1 MRLRPSQVGGALFD
15 ALDDDG
21 RVVATGTLEV
31 ELIPGA
37 QRHGSL
43 QFVTPDPEQQIDPGE
58 MLARAQAGASV

>member
-1 MRLRPSQVGGALFD
+1 MRLRPSQTGDDRFD

-21 RVVATGTLEV
+21 RVVAVGTLEV

-43 QFVTPDPEQQIDPGE
+43 QFVTPDPEQQLDPGE
-58 MLARAQAGASV
+58 MLARAQAGAAG